1 MHVGYKQTNTNYKHF
16 TEATATKGRSK
27 IFMWW
32 NPPWLWLDFLTWV
45 SAHTA
50 GQSSWGNLRPSYKL
64 QDNLVMHTHFQSWRH
79 QPKNTQ
85 CPPLPLQ
92 PWSPGVLHCRPDKH
106 PHPLAAVLRLVR
118 ANKPI
123 TRTICKIQRCFIWW
137 ILINY
142 VRNSC
147 LYSYLRTSCC

>member
-32 NPPWLWLDFLTWV
+32 NLPWLWWDFLTWV

-50 GQSSWGNLRPSYKL
+50 GQSSWGNWRPSYKL
-64 QDNLVMHTHFQSWRH
+64 QDNLMMHTHFQSWRH

-106 PHPLAAVLRLVR
+106 PHPLVLVLRLVR
-118 ANKPI
+118 VNKI
-123 TRTICKIQRCFIWW
+123 NRNILW
-137 ILINY
+137 ILINCIGK
-142 VRNSC
+142 SS
-147 LYSYLRTSCC
+147 LIISASIPMYSYLRTSCC